1 MLSNLLAMAG
11 FAFVGAITPGPVNV
25 LALRH
30 GSRGPRALALL
41 YVLGASLSYAAVLA
55 GMGLGAQGLLGR
67 WPGVMQ
73 AAPWLCAAYLLWLAW
88 HIARAPVG
96 RAAAADGH
104 ADAGAWRVFAQGA
117 AVQAL
122 NPKAWLVAL
131 SAIGVF
137 VLPHGAQA
145 GAALWALCI
154 TSLLACLLGV
164 GCWALLGRA
173 LVRWLDSP
181 TRHKALNRTLAA
193 LLAAS
198 VIGVLA

>member
-30 GSRGPRALALL
+30 GSQGSRGRALL

-55 GMGLGAQGLLGR
+55 SMGLGAQRLLGR
-67 WPGVMQ
+67 WPAVMQ
-73 AAPWLCAAYLLWLAW
+73 AAPWLCAAYLVWLAW
-88 HIARAPVG
+88 RIARAPVG
-96 RAAAADGH
+96 QAAAG
-104 ADAGAWRVFAQGA
+104 DAGTEAGPWQAFAQGA

-131 SAIGVF
+131 SAVGVF
-137 VLPHGAQA
+137 VLPHGAQTQ
-145 GAALWALCI
+145 ALWALCAI
-154 TSLLACLLGV
+154 SLLACLLGV

-173 LVRWLDSP
+173 LVRWLGTP
-181 TRHKALNRTLAA
+181 ARRKALNHALAA
-193 LLAAS
+193 LLAVS
-198 VIGVLA
+198 VLGVLA